1 MEPRKH
7 WRGLK
12 ALLHDAVD
20 HTTTIVGD
28 AHEQVARHAMSLI
41 SLVEPIAGPAR
52 TVDDVRRV
60 TTEGVLASVRMVNRA
75 VEKIS
80 DAGIDLVDRATTEPG
95 AVVAVPMRSDVTD
108 KLPWAGDAAL
118 GAVNGVVGDYLRSRL
133 NGLDLGMVLRFQ
145 DRYLDGSAAGIA
157 EAFAGATPKL
167 VVFVHGL
174 ACTEWS
180 WCLNSAEYHGDPA
193 ASFGTLMARDLGV
206 TPVYLRYNTGRHV
219 SENGRDLARL
229 LQAVVDSYPGPLDE
243 IVLIG
248 HSMGGLVARSACH
261 YASEESLPW
270 VLRLA
275 RVFCLGTPHR
285 GAALEKIGNVVGA
298 VLSLVDLPGTT
309 IPAKIIAARSAGIKD
324 LRFGYV
330 VDEEW
335 LDRDPDAL
343 LDNQHREIP
352 LVPHAAYYFISAT
365 ASQDPEHPVGRLI
378 GDLLV
383 RTPSASG
390 PAEQDGHFSIE
401 TRTYGG
407 VLHHHL
413 QNHPDVYAMILRACR
428 GEAIAAPGPA

>member
-12 ALLHDAVD
+12 ALIHDAVD
-20 HTTTIVGD
+20 QTTTIVGE
-28 AHEQVARHAMSLI
+28 AHEQVARHAMSVI
-41 SLVEPIAGPAR
+41 SLVEPIAAPAR
-52 TVDDVRRV
+52 AVDEVRRAV
-60 TTEGVLASVRMVNRA
+60 TEGVLTSIRRVNRA
-75 VEKIS
+75 VETIS
-80 DAGIDLVDRATTEPG
+80 DAGIDLVDKPG
-95 AVVAVPMRSDVTD
+95 AGTGSSPAVPMRSDATET
-108 KLPWAGDAAL
+108 LPWAGDAAL
-118 GAVNGVVGDYLRSRL
+118 GAVNGVVGDYLRTRH
-133 NGLDLGMVLRFQ
+133 NGLDLGMTLRYQ
-145 DRYLDGSAAGIA
+145 DTYLGRDPDSIREGL
-157 EAFAGATPKL
+157 AGAGPRL

-193 ASFGTLMARDLGV
+193 ASFGTLLARDLGL
-206 TPVYLRYNTGRHV
+206 TPIYLRYNTGRHV

-229 LQAVVDSYPGPLDE
+229 LQGLVANYPVKVEE
-243 IVLIG
+243 IILIG

-261 YASEESLPW
+261 YASEEGLGW
-270 VLRLA
+270 VGQLS
-275 RVFCLGTPHR
+275 RVFCLGTPHH

-324 LRFGYV
+324 LRYGYV

-343 LDNQHREIP
+343 LDNQRRQIP
-352 LVPHAAYYFISAT
+352 LVPHAAYYFVSAT
-365 ASQDPEHPVGRLI
+365 VSQDAAHPVGQLL

-383 RTPSASG
+383 RIPSASG
-390 PAEQDGHFSIE
+390 PAQEEAHFSIE

-413 QNHPDVYAMILRACR
+413 QNHPDVYELILRACR
-428 GEAIAAPGPA
+428 GEAPTVA